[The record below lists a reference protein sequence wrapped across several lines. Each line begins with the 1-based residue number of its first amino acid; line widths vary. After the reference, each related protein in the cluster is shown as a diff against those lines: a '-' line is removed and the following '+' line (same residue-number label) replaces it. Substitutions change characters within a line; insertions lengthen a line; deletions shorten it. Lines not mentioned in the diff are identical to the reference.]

1 MVKIYSHK
9 RIPLAPC
16 AALAPPTQHREP
28 AISDTQNT
36 FQAVIW
42 DFGGVITSS
51 PFEAF
56 KRYEAEHNLPENFI
70 RGINATD
77 PDTNAWALFE
87 RSEIDAARFDTQ
99 FLAEAEAQGHSVRG
113 ADVLALLAGSV
124 RPEMV
129 DVLDRLKQDGYRI
142 ACITNNVKTGSG
154 AGMARTDEKAAQVAE
169 VLARFE
175 HVIESSEVGI
185 RKPDPAIYLMAC
197 DKLGVAPENCI
208 FLDDLGINLKPA
220 RALGMATIKV
230 GAAAPAIEELS
241 KLLGHSLA

>member
-1 MVKIYSHK
+1 MSDGQKI
-9 RIPLAPC
+9 
-16 AALAPPTQHREP
+16 
-28 AISDTQNT
+28 

-56 KRYEAEHNLPENFI
+56 NRYEAANGLPENFI
-70 RGINATD
+70 RSINSTN
-77 PDTNAWALFE
+77 PDDNAWALFE
-87 RSEIDAARFDTQ
+87 RSEIDAAQFDTA
-99 FLAEAEAQGHSVRG
+99 FLQEAEARGHSVRG
-113 ADVLALLAGSV
+113 ADVLALLAGDV

-129 DVLDRLKQDGYRI
+129 AVLDRLKADGYRI

-154 AGMARTDEKAAQVAE
+154 AGMARNVEKAEEIQQ

-175 HVIESSEVGI
+175 HVIESSVVGV

-197 DKLGVAPENCI
+197 DKLGVEPRDCI

-230 GAAAPAIEELS
+230 AAAAPAIEELAS
-241 KLLGHSLA
+241 LLGHQLS

>member
-1 MVKIYSHK
+1 MSETSKKY
-9 RIPLAPC
+9 
-16 AALAPPTQHREP
+16 E
-28 AISDTQNT
+28 
-36 FQAVIW
+36 AVIW

-56 KRYEAEHNLPENFI
+56 NRYEAANGLPENFI
-70 RGINATD
+70 RSINSHN

-87 RSEIDAARFDTQ
+87 RSEIDAAQFDTA
-99 FLAEAEAQGHSVRG
+99 FLSEAEARGHSVCG
-113 ADVLALLAGSV
+113 ADVLALLAGDI

-129 DVLDRLKQDGYRI
+129 AVLDQLKQDGYRI

-154 AGMARTDEKAAQVAE
+154 AGMASSQDKASQMKQ

-175 HVIESSEVGI
+175 HVIESSVVGV

-197 DKLGVAPENCI
+197 EHLGVAPEQCI
-208 FLDDLGINLKPA
+208 FLDDLGVNLKPA

-230 GAAAPAIEELS
+230 AAAAPAIEALS
-241 KLLGHSLA
+241 ELLGHPLA

>member
-1 MVKIYSHK
+1 M
-9 RIPLAPC
+9 
-16 AALAPPTQHREP
+16 
-28 AISDTQNT
+28 SDGQKN

-56 KRYEAEHNLPENFI
+56 NRYEAANGLPENFI
-70 RGINATD
+70 RSINSTN
-77 PDTNAWALFE
+77 PDDNAWALFE
-87 RSEIDAARFDTQ
+87 RSEIDAAQFDTA
-99 FLAEAEAQGHSVRG
+99 FLQEAEARGHSVRG
-113 ADVLALLAGSV
+113 ADVLALLAGDV

-129 DVLDRLKQDGYRI
+129 AVLDRLKADGYRI

-154 AGMARTDEKAAQVAE
+154 AGMARNVEKAEEIQQ

-175 HVIESSEVGI
+175 HVIESSVVGV

-197 DKLGVAPENCI
+197 DKLGVEPRDCI

-230 GAAAPAIEELS
+230 AAAAPAIEELAS
-241 KLLGHSLA
+241 LLGHQLS

>member
-1 MVKIYSHK
+1 M
-9 RIPLAPC
+9 
-16 AALAPPTQHREP
+16 
-28 AISDTQNT
+28 SDGQKN

-56 KRYEAEHNLPENFI
+56 NRYEAAKGLPENFI
-70 RGINATD
+70 RSINSTN
-77 PDTNAWALFE
+77 PDDNAWALFE
-87 RSEIDAARFDTQ
+87 RSEIDAAQFDTA
-99 FLAEAEAQGHSVRG
+99 FLQEAEARGHSVRG
-113 ADVLALLAGSV
+113 ADVLALLAGDV

-129 DVLDRLKQDGYRI
+129 AVLDRLKADGYRI

-154 AGMARTDEKAAQVAE
+154 AGMARNVEKAEEIQQ

-175 HVIESSEVGI
+175 HVIESSVVGV

-197 DKLGVAPENCI
+197 DKLGVEPRSCI

-230 GAAAPAIEELS
+230 AAAAPAIEELAS
-241 KLLGHSLA
+241 LLGHQLS

>member
-1 MVKIYSHK
+1 MQQEPQNVK
-9 RIPLAPC
+9 
-16 AALAPPTQHREP
+16 
-28 AISDTQNT
+28 AI
-36 FQAVIW
+36 IW

-56 KRYEAEHNLPENFI
+56 NRYEEANGLPENFI
-70 RGINATD
+70 RGINATN

-87 RSEIDAARFDTQ
+87 RSEIDAQQFDTQ

-113 ADVLALLAGSV
+113 ADVLALLAGDV

-129 DVLDRLKQDGYRI
+129 ALLDRLKADGYRI

-154 AGMARTDEKAAQVAE
+154 AGMARTDEKAAQVAD

-175 HVIESSEVGI
+175 YVIESSEVGV

-197 DKLGVAPENCI
+197 DKLGVAPEDCV

-241 KLLGHSLA
+241 ALLGLDES

>member
-1 MVKIYSHK
+1 M
-9 RIPLAPC
+9 
-16 AALAPPTQHREP
+16 
-28 AISDTQNT
+28 SDGQKN

-51 PFEAF
+51 TFEAF
-56 KRYEAEHNLPENFI
+56 NRYETANGLPENFI
-70 RGINATD
+70 RSINSTN
-77 PDTNAWALFE
+77 PDHNAWALFE
-87 RSEIDAARFDTQ
+87 RSEIDAAAFDTA
-99 FLAEAEAQGHSVRG
+99 FLQEAEARGHSVRG
-113 ADVLALLAGSV
+113 ADVLALLAGDV

-129 DVLDRLKQDGYRI
+129 AVLDRLKADGYRI

-154 AGMARTDEKAAQVAE
+154 AGMARNIEKAEEIQQ

-175 HVIESSEVGI
+175 HVIESSVVGV

-197 DKLGVAPENCI
+197 DKLGVEPRDCI

-230 GAAAPAIEELS
+230 AAAAPAIEELAS
-241 KLLGHSLA
+241 LLGHQLS

>member
-1 MVKIYSHK
+1 MN
-9 RIPLAPC
+9 
-16 AALAPPTQHREP
+16 
-28 AISDTQNT
+28 DTSKKYE
-36 FQAVIW
+36 AVIW

-56 KRYEAEHNLPENFI
+56 NRYEVANDLPENFI
-70 RGINATD
+70 RSINSHN

-87 RSEIDAARFDTQ
+87 RSEIDAAQFDTA
-99 FLAEAEAQGHSVRG
+99 FLSEAEARGHGVRG
-113 ADVLALLAGSV
+113 ADVLALLAGDI

-129 DVLDRLKQDGYRI
+129 AVLDRLKQDGYRI

-154 AGMARTDEKAAQVAE
+154 AGMASSQDKASKMKD
-169 VLARFE
+169 VLTRFE
-175 HVIESSEVGI
+175 HVIESSVVGV

-197 DKLGVAPENCI
+197 EHLGVAPDKCI

-230 GAAAPAIEELS
+230 GGSGPAIDALS
-241 KLLGHSLA
+241 ELLGHRVD

>member
-1 MVKIYSHK
+1 M
-9 RIPLAPC
+9 
-16 AALAPPTQHREP
+16 
-28 AISDTQNT
+28 SDGQKN

-56 KRYEAEHNLPENFI
+56 NRYEAAKGLPENFI
-70 RGINATD
+70 RSINSTN
-77 PDTNAWALFE
+77 PDDNAWALFE
-87 RSEIDAARFDTQ
+87 RSEIDAAQFDTA
-99 FLAEAEAQGHSVRG
+99 FLQEAEARGHSVRG
-113 ADVLALLAGSV
+113 ADVLALLAGDV

-129 DVLDRLKQDGYRI
+129 AVLDRLKADGYRI

-154 AGMARTDEKAAQVAE
+154 AGMARNVEKAEEIQQ

-175 HVIESSEVGI
+175 HVIESSVVGV

-197 DKLGVAPENCI
+197 DKLGVEPRDCI

-230 GAAAPAIEELS
+230 AAAAPAIEELAS
-241 KLLGHSLA
+241 LLGHQLS

>member
-1 MVKIYSHK
+1 M
-9 RIPLAPC
+9 
-16 AALAPPTQHREP
+16 
-28 AISDTQNT
+28 SDGQKN

-56 KRYEAEHNLPENFI
+56 NRYEAANGLPENFI
-70 RGINATD
+70 RSINSTN
-77 PDTNAWALFE
+77 PDDNAWALFE
-87 RSEIDAARFDTQ
+87 RSEIDAAQFDSA
-99 FLAEAEAQGHSVRG
+99 FLQEAEARGHSVRG
-113 ADVLALLAGSV
+113 ADVLALLAGDV

-129 DVLDRLKQDGYRI
+129 AVLDRLKADGYRI

-154 AGMARTDEKAAQVAE
+154 AGMARNAEKAEEIQQ

-175 HVIESSEVGI
+175 HVIESSVVGV

-197 DKLGVAPENCI
+197 EKLGVEPQACI

-230 GAAAPAIEELS
+230 AAAAPAIEELA
-241 KLLGHSLA
+241 KLLGHPLN

>member
-1 MVKIYSHK
+1 M
-9 RIPLAPC
+9 
-16 AALAPPTQHREP
+16 
-28 AISDTQNT
+28 SDGQKN

-56 KRYEAEHNLPENFI
+56 NRYEVAKGLPENFI
-70 RGINATD
+70 RSINSTN
-77 PDTNAWALFE
+77 PDDNAWALFE
-87 RSEIDAARFDTQ
+87 RSEIDAAQFDTA
-99 FLAEAEAQGHSVRG
+99 FLQEAEARGHNVRG
-113 ADVLALLAGSV
+113 ADVLALLAGDV

-129 DVLDRLKQDGYRI
+129 AVLDRLKADGYRI

-154 AGMARTDEKAAQVAE
+154 AGMARNVEKAEEIQQ

-175 HVIESSEVGI
+175 HVIESSVVGV

-197 DKLGVAPENCI
+197 DKLGVEPRDCI

-230 GAAAPAIEELS
+230 AAAAPAIEELAS
-241 KLLGHSLA
+241 LLGHQLS